1 MEDDRYQALEQRLTT
16 LESKM
21 ESFNHLTGDLST
33 VSQRLADLEA
43 RFALFNN
50 LVGDLSA
57 LPQQLDQ
64 LSKMEALIT
73 RLQDNFSMISDV
85 DIFSHLWDLL
95 AEGRFKEA
103 DQETANILF
112 GVINKTTETIT
123 PSDIETFPI
132 APLRIVDRLWRKF
145 SNDRFGLSIQLNIYR
160 ELGGDLNTLI
170 AQDADLFLQFCDR
183 VGWRQNGKMLTPE
196 NWEPSLASPPGFLPA
211 SWWRTHYGLK
221 SANYVLARLIKG
233 GF

>member
-1 MEDDRYQALEQRLTT
+1 MEDDRYQALEQRLTA
-16 LESKM
+16 LESQM
-21 ESFNHLTGDLST
+21 ESLNHLTGDLST

-43 RFALFNN
+43 RFGLFNN
-50 LVGDLSA
+50 LVGDISA

-64 LSKMEALIT
+64 LSKMEALIA

-85 DIFSHLWDLL
+85 DIFSHLRDLL

-112 GVINKTTETIT
+112 GVINKTAETIT

-145 SNDRFGLSIQLNIYR
+145 SNDRFGLGIQLNIYR

-183 VGWRQNGKMLTPE
+183 IGWRQNGKMLTPE
-196 NWEPSLASPPGFLPA
+196 NWEPSLSSPPGFLPA